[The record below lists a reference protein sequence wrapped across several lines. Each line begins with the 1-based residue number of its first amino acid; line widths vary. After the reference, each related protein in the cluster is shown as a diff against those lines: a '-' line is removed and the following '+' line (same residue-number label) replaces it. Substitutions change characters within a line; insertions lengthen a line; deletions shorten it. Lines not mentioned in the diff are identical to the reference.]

1 MVRKEME
8 STQKTQNE
16 LPMMKIT
23 ILKMNILLDWDNN
36 KLKITEENI
45 SRLETTEIIEKELQR
60 KIRLKK

>member
-16 LPMMKIT
+16 LSWMKIT

-36 KLKITEENI
+36 KLKIAE
-45 SRLETTEIIEKELQR
+45 
-60 KIRLKK
+60 